1 MRKHLA
7 LLVALFMLLG
17 LVMGMPLTMMA
28 ESETSAEETEAEAA
42 EETAAE
48 ESEAPAEEAPAEEA
62 SEEETEAEP
71 EKMVDAD
78 TLVVG
83 APELNA
89 DYINGFGNSSYDVYI
104 KYLIGNYDGDCSYAT
119 YYPDEAGQ
127 FKLNPT
133 VCPSDPVVTS
143 NEDGTKTY
151 TFEIVSDLVWN
162 DGTPITAKDYV
173 FSYLFHASPEWKN
186 QGANNATAAEDIFGF
201 DEYHDGKTRSFAG
214 VGYIDDT
221 HFFVT
226 IKADRLPYFYET
238 AMVASTP
245 TPLHRYAPNVDIVG
259 SEIVAKEGYEVT
271 DTDKENVLAA
281 EEKALESKQETLKG
295 EQEWW
300 DGEDQSAYSDDQK
313 KEEEDLLASYQQAV
327 DEQVAKIEKI
337 KSGEIELD
345 PISSLMV
352 ESTYDVAY
360 NYRFKPDV
368 TCGPYNFVSYENRM
382 AKVTLNDKFKGNA
395 EGKKPT
401 IKNIIVQTINA
412 ELEMDYLLSGFVDLI
427 PGLTEAKK
435 IDKGKENPDK
445 VGYSNYPRNGYGVLS
460 IRNDYSPTQYAE
472 VRKAIAYCID
482 RDQFVAEIS
491 GGYALVIDGCFG
503 INQFE
508 YLDKGEELEADPE
521 WNHYTLNTEA
531 ANAELDNS
539 PYKFEADGVTPW
551 DAEKAQQMYESN
563 KDGFDYWRYDENKKP
578 LRIIHYGAEG
588 IDTTKLI
595 QVMLPDNA
603 KRCGMNYI
611 VKPVDF
617 ATLLDAYYSADPAT
631 AGPDEAT
638 CFNMG
643 TNFGI
648 PDDKYWSYHSS
659 QIGVGANN
667 DRVNSPEL
675 DEILVN
681 MRQKDPTDVEGWE
694 EGWVAFQKWYNQNMP
709 DIPLYANDYHDFFTL
724 RVQGLETTPMWD
736 WYRDICDVSLGEVK
750 ADE

>member
-151 TFEIVSDLVWN
+151 TFEIASDLVWN

-201 DEYHDGKTRSFAG
+201 DEYHEGKTRSFAG

-226 IKADRLPYFYET
+226 VKADRLPYFFDT

-245 TPLHRYAPNVDIVG
+245 TPLHRYAPNIDIVG

-300 DGEDQSAYSDDQK
+300 DGEDQASYSDEDK
-313 KEEEDLLASYQQAV
+313 KDEEDLLASYQQAV
-327 DEQVAKIEKI
+327 DEQTAKIEKI
-337 KSGEIELD
+337 KNGEIELD

-368 TCGPYNFVSYENRM
+368 TCGPYNFC
-382 AKVTLNDKFKGNA
+382 
-395 EGKKPT
+395 
-401 IKNIIVQTINA
+401 
-412 ELEMDYLLSGFVDLI
+412 LL
-427 PGLTEAKK
+427 
-435 IDKGKENPDK
+435 
-445 VGYSNYPRNGYGVLS
+445 
-460 IRNDYSPTQYAE
+460 
-472 VRKAIAYCID
+472 
-482 RDQFVAEIS
+482 
-491 GGYALVIDGCFG
+491 
-503 INQFE
+503 
-508 YLDKGEELEADPE
+508 
-521 WNHYTLNTEA
+521 YT
-531 ANAELDNS
+531 S
-539 PYKFEADGVTPW
+539 
-551 DAEKAQQMYESN
+551 DA
-563 KDGFDYWRYDENKKP
+563 
-578 LRIIHYGAEG
+578 
-588 IDTTKLI
+588 
-595 QVMLPDNA
+595 
-603 KRCGMNYI
+603 
-611 VKPVDF
+611 
-617 ATLLDAYYSADPAT
+617 
-631 AGPDEAT
+631 
-638 CFNMG
+638 
-643 TNFGI
+643 
-648 PDDKYWSYHSS
+648 
-659 QIGVGANN
+659 
-667 DRVNSPEL
+667 
-675 DEILVN
+675 
-681 MRQKDPTDVEGWE
+681 
-694 EGWVAFQKWYNQNMP
+694 
-709 DIPLYANDYHDFFTL
+709 
-724 RVQGLETTPMWD
+724 
-736 WYRDICDVSLGEVK
+736 
-750 ADE
+750 ADEL